1 MLQPPTLTPNANGE
15 EFRGSVSTD
24 RSSASPSNID
34 EIMEDD
40 VNQKDED
47 EDLNLVDRVSKLETN
62 FVFIQHQLSSIMN
75 HLHAPQCKCTTCS
88 KVNQPGAE
96 EQKNDTSVLSQLF
109 PNASD
114 QQLKTLL
121 DLSKMNKLPSQVVH
135 KDQQNGSSF
144 LPSANKTSEN
154 PKPIEL
160 KPLKLGQGYQMA
172 NGGGGGKIHTERLSE
187 PARKQSRKVGFPPPV
202 ASYYQRKESSNP
214 LVPPTPLS
222 SIPNLITNSNAV
234 SANTSTASPGPSS
247 EGSGDDHLEAPNEV
261 AHMHSSTV
269 PATPTTPG
277 ANLFTQSM
285 VDMLKL
291 NAQNAAHSTG
301 SPGFLR
307 GRGRGRPKLIGDEL
321 DADLVD
327 YMVSLKNSDPHG
339 GHFTAS
345 QALHM
350 ARQYI
355 LERAPGLLEEHGGH
369 VKLKLT
375 WAMKLVSRIGERQR
389 EIELG
394 LPAGT
399 LSNMGR
405 NLTNIPAG
413 GNFMADMMAQNIFSQ
428 HMMMV
433 NQQLEGGSPPASSSS
448 TATTSTAT
456 KTVKQESKNGHQNEE
471 NLNVKQEASTMPEII
486 NIKELNLPFLNNFLA
501 ELNDNNS
508 GLIDGEIGAAGPS
521 MAALFAPN
529 A

>member
-1 MLQPPTLTPNANGE
+1 MLQQSYPPNLRKIEDYINGS
-15 EFRGSVSTD
+15 SVSSD
-24 RSSASPSNID
+24 DHHESIRSSVSPCNVD
-34 EIMEDD
+34 DLMEDD
-40 VNQKDED
+40 VNQKEDVDEKGLS
-47 EDLNLVDRVSKLETN
+47 ERVNTLEEN
-62 FVFIQHQLSSIMN
+62 FVFIKHQLSSIMT
-75 HLHAPQCKCTTCS
+75 HIHATPCECSTCT
-88 KVNQPGAE
+88 KVTKAGEPKKQ
-96 EQKNDTSVLSQLF
+96 NDASDMLSQLF
-109 PNASD
+109 PNASA

-121 DLSKMNKLPSQVVH
+121 DLSKTNKLPSQVVH
-135 KDQQNGSSF
+135 KEQQNGVAA
-144 LPSANKTSEN
+144 PA
-154 PKPIEL
+154 KPIVASKVDAPAQL
-160 KPLKLGQGYQMA
+160 LKLGQGYQ
-172 NGGGGGKIHTERLSE
+172 NGGSGNGGKIQTERHSE
-187 PARKQSRKVGFPPPV
+187 PSRKLKKLGFPPPV
-202 ASYYQRKESSNP
+202 STYYQKKENAHSMVP
-214 LVPPTPLS
+214 LTPLS
-222 SIPNLITNSNAV
+222 SVPNLITNTPAV
-234 SANTSTASPGPSS
+234 STTNTSHASPGPSS
-247 EGSGDDHLEAPNEV
+247 SDGDDHNDGQMDATISVQSN
-261 AHMHSSTV
+261 TV

-277 ANLFTQSM
+277 ASLFTQSM

-291 NAQNAAHSTG
+291 NAQQNAAHSTG

-327 YMVSLKNSDPHG
+327 YMVSLRNADPHKG
-339 GHFTAS
+339 NFTAS

-405 NLTNIPAG
+405 NLTNLPPG

-433 NQQLEGGSPPASSSS
+433 NQQLGNESPTHSS
-448 TATTSTAT
+448 
-456 KTVKQESKNGHQNEE
+456 VKQETSSGHPNEE
-471 NLNVKQEASTMPEII
+471 NLHVKKDVSTMPEIV
-486 NIKELNLPFLNNFLA
+486 NIKELNIPFLHNFLA
-501 ELNDNNS
+501 ELNDKNL
-508 GLIDGEIGAAGPS
+508 GMIDGEIGAGPS
-521 MAALFAPN
+521 ALFAPN

>member
-1 MLQPPTLTPNANGE
+1 MMIQPTTRVPHSE
-15 EFRGSVSTD
+15 EFSVSTD
-24 RSSASPSNID
+24 RSSESPSNVD
-34 EIMEDD
+34 DLMEDD
-40 VNQKDED
+40 VNHKEEED
-47 EDLNLVDRVSKLETN
+47 EEEISISQRVSKLEHN
-62 FVFIQHQLSSIMN
+62 FIYIQHQLSSIMT
-75 HLHAPQCKCTTCS
+75 HLHATPCECSTCG
-88 KVNQPGAE
+88 KVSTPEKQVDYKDYKDYKLQFLLQTDASE
-96 EQKNDTSVLSQLF
+96 MLSQLF
-109 PNASD
+109 PNASS

-121 DLSKMNKLPSQVVH
+121 DLSKMNKLPNKVVVKQENGGAANQQDQ
-135 KDQQNGSSF
+135 KD
-144 LPSANKTSEN
+144 ER
-154 PKPIEL
+154 
-160 KPLKLGQGYQMA
+160 LGQGYTG
-172 NGGGGGKIHTERLSE
+172 NGHGGKIHTERHSE
-187 PARKQSRKVGFPPPV
+187 PGRKIRKFGFPV
-202 ASYYQRKESSNP
+202 STYYQRKENVPSAP
-214 LVPPTPLS
+214 LAPT
-222 SIPNLITNSNAV
+222 V

-247 EGSGDDHLEAPNEV
+247 SEGSGDDHNEV
-261 AHMHSSTV
+261 QMDTVAAQSV

-291 NAQNAAHSTG
+291 NAAQQNAAHSTG

-375 WAMKLVSRIGERQR
+375 WAMKLVSRIGERQK

-405 NLTNIPAG
+405 NLTNLPPG

-433 NQQLEGGSPPASSSS
+433 NQQLGGGSP
-448 TATTSTAT
+448 TGEM
-456 KTVKQESKNGHQNEE
+456 KNGVKQENQNEE
-471 NLNVKQEASTMPEII
+471 NLNGKAKDASQMPEIV
-486 NIKELNLPFLNNFLA
+486 NIKELNIPFLNNFLA
-501 ELNDNNS
+501 ELNDNNA
-508 GLIDGEIGAAGPS
+508 GLIDGEIGSTVA
-521 MAALFAPN
+521 AALFAPN

>member
-1 MLQPPTLTPNANGE
+1 
-15 EFRGSVSTD
+15 
-24 RSSASPSNID
+24 
-34 EIMEDD
+34 MEDD
-40 VNQKDED
+40 VNQKNE
-47 EDLNLVDRVSKLETN
+47 EQEVEMNGVSQRVSKLENN
-62 FVFIQHQLSSIMN
+62 FVFIQHQLSTIIS
-75 HLHAPQCKCTTCS
+75 HLHMEPCKCATCAQVMEAGKPKKQVS
-88 KVNQPGAE
+88 GHLDKRTHRQIDFYFQNAASE
-96 EQKNDTSVLSQLF
+96 MLSQIF
-109 PNASD
+109 PNASAE
-114 QQLKTLL
+114 QLKTLL
-121 DLSKMNKLPSQVVH
+121 DLSKQNKLPSQIVH
-135 KDQQNGSSF
+135 KESNGTVSS
-144 LPSANKTSEN
+144 ATVT
-154 PKPIEL
+154 PKPVTPQIEQN
-160 KPLKLGQGYQMA
+160 LKLGQGYQS
-172 NGGGGGKIHTERLSE
+172 GGNGGKIQMHSERHSE
-187 PARKQSRKVGFPPPV
+187 PSRKIKKLGFPPPV
-202 ASYYQRKESSNP
+202 SAYYQRKESGT
-214 LVPPTPLS
+214 LAPPTPLT
-222 SIPNLITNSNAV
+222 SIPNFITNTPAA
-234 SANTSTASPGPSS
+234 SASNTSNASPGPSS
-247 EGSGDDHLEAPNEV
+247 SDGDDIVDTPV
-261 AHMHSSTV
+261 QSSTV

-277 ANLFTQSM
+277 TNLFTQSM

-291 NAQNAAHSTG
+291 NSQQNAAHSTG

-327 YMVSLKNSDPHG
+327 YMVTLKNADPHKG
-339 GHFTAS
+339 NFTAS

-405 NLTNIPAG
+405 NLTNIPTG

-433 NQQLEGGSPPASSSS
+433 NQQLGGGSPTHSSNSS
-448 TATTSTAT
+448 AVETS
-456 KTVKQESKNGHQNEE
+456 GGHHQNEE
-471 NLNVKQEASTMPEII
+471 NLHVKKEVTAMPEII

-501 ELNDNNS
+501 ELNDKNS
-508 GLIDGEIGAAGPS
+508 GLIDGELGATS
-521 MAALFAPN
+521 SSSALLSAPN